1 MPRRGPGQ
9 ERRWHR
15 CAELPVDLSA
25 AYGKWA
31 VRPIYTASPGR
42 QVVRVGT
49 DAPMDDGAALV
60 VALGDDSLIRLCA
73 WCDRHAVGGRWSA
86 SGDEARLLRLPRL
99 AQADPHDL
107 RLLLRGS
114 PGARPE
120 PLIPRTRGPH
130 YSSPPRP
137 PAGRPRAARRI
148 PRRQDIY
155 ERRPAL
161 SVVRRRPGRRAQ
173 ARGLRRRRLR
183 GGRLLDRGGTTPRA
197 RPSL

>member
-9 ERRWHR
+9 ERRRHR
-15 CAELPVDLSA
+15 GAELPVDLLR
-25 AYGKWA
+25 GVRKNGA

-107 RLLLRGS
+107 RLLL
-114 PGARPE
+114 
-120 PLIPRTRGPH
+120 
-130 YSSPPRP
+130 
-137 PAGRPRAARRI
+137 
-148 PRRQDIY
+148 
-155 ERRPAL
+155 
-161 SVVRRRPGRRAQ
+161 
-173 ARGLRRRRLR
+173 
-183 GGRLLDRGGTTPRA
+183 
-197 RPSL
+197 